1 MRHLSPRGW
10 QAARQLMTRDKRPKT
25 KDQTRAIGV
34 IGLGIMGSAM
44 AANLVRAGCTV
55 VGYDV
60 LARRRQQHTRA
71 GGMAARSARE
81 VGSRAAIVLTSL
93 PSSSALLDVA
103 GELARSD
110 PQPAIVVE
118 TSTLPIDIKERAR
131 QQLAARGTTL
141 LDAPLSGTGVQ
152 ALNRDILVYVSG
164 SRAAHRRVAP
174 VLEAVARAHHYVGA
188 FGAGMQVKFI
198 ANLLVAIH
206 NVAAAEALVLAM
218 KSGLDPALVLK
229 VVADGGGG
237 SRMLQIRGPLMVAGK
252 YEPAMMKLDVWQKD
266 MTLIAEYARQA
277 ACPTPLFSATKPLYA
292 AALRQGRQ
300 AQDTAAVCAILEQQA
315 RYRRRGKVL

>member
-1 MRHLSPRGW
+1 
-10 QAARQLMTRDKRPKT
+10 MTRDQRRKT
-25 KDQTRAIGV
+25 KDQGRAVGV

-44 AANLVRAGCTV
+44 AANLIRAGYTV
-55 VGYDV
+55 IGFDV
-60 LARRRQQHTRA
+60 LPRLRQRHLRA
-71 GGMAARSARE
+71 GGVVAQSARDL
-81 VGSRAAIVLTSL
+81 GSRASIVITSL

-103 GELARSD
+103 SELAASD
-110 PQPAIVVE
+110 PPPAVVVE
-118 TSTLPIDIKERAR
+118 TSTLPIPLKERAR
-131 QQLAARGTTL
+131 KQLAARGTTL
-141 LDAPLSGTGVQ
+141 LDAPLSGTGIQ
-152 ALNRDILVYVSG
+152 ARNRDILVYVSG
-164 SRAAHRRVAP
+164 SRAAHRKVAP
-174 VLEAVARAHHYVGA
+174 VLEAVARAQYYVGA
-188 FGAGMQVKFI
+188 FGAAMQVKFI

-277 ACPTPLFSATKPLYA
+277 ACPTPLFSATKPIYA
-292 AALRQGRQ
+292 AALKAGRH
-300 AQDTAAVCAILEQQA
+300 AQDTAAVCAILERKA
-315 RYRRRGKVL
+315 RYRRRRKVL